1 MTGIGIATILLF
13 ASLGS
18 FGQSSGKSLHFDA
31 ASIKPYGGAQGDR
44 TGGSPP
50 LRFTPGMVASR
61 SGGVT
66 VKTIILEAYS
76 LTGRGYLLSG
86 APAWLDSDHFE
97 LEAKAADSSADQPQ
111 LRLMLQSLLAQR
123 FRFSMHRETREM
135 PVYSLTV
142 GKSGIKFRE
151 LKDGEDPPS
160 PPSAEMVLNTTM
172 PGFVNSLNTGAG
184 RLFAGLDR
192 PVIDNTGLQ
201 GTWFLVIQPW
211 DPDDDFKAVVEAHL
225 GLKFEAQKSP
235 MDVLVIDH
243 VEKPDA
249 N

>member
-1 MTGIGIATILLF
+1 MTGIALATILLF
-13 ASLGS
+13 TAP
-18 FGQSSGKSLHFDA
+18 QFDA
-31 ASIKPYGGAQGDR
+31 VSIKPYGGARGSR
-44 TGGSPP
+44 TEGSPP

-66 VKTIILEAYS
+66 VKTIIMEAYS

-86 APAWLDSDHFE
+86 GPSWLDSDHFE
-97 LEAKAADSSADQPQ
+97 LEAKAADSSADQTQ
-111 LRLMLQSLLAQR
+111 LRLMLQSMLAQR
-123 FRFSMHRETREM
+123 LRFSMHRETREM
-135 PVYSLTV
+135 PVYTLTV
-142 GKSGIKFRE
+142 GKGGPKFAE
-151 LKDGEDPPS
+151 LKDGEHPPS

-192 PVIDNTGLQ
+192 PVMDNTGLN
-201 GTWFLVIQPW
+201 GNYFLVVPPW
-211 DPDDDFKAVVEAHL
+211 DPDEDFKAVVEAHL
-225 GLKFEAQKSP
+225 GLKFEAQKAA
-235 MDVLVIDH
+235 MDILVIDH